1 MTTIVRTVGH
11 AKTLLAITDSVV
23 LLLVAALIVSVRIEF
38 TEYQLQVNELLLF
51 AASAIAA
58 VPIFREANLYRHKVF
73 AAGADQVVNIG
84 KGMLWLGILQAVI
97 LFFIKDLDLLAY
109 SRLNILLF
117 IFGGWFF
124 LSVVRIAVMRQLFRR
139 LINSQ
144 VITRNILA
152 VGAGHA
158 GQNLAAHINH
168 SPELGL
174 SLKGFVDDDP
184 AKIGKKLL
192 GKIIYGPITEVATI
206 AERLRPDEIYV
217 TINSIE
223 YNRLLTI
230 VEECRATGLPVT
242 VTTNHFRIIQNKV
255 GTSEFESIPTFTLH
269 PREMRPIARVIK
281 RIIDI
286 VGGGVLAI
294 ALSPLLLII
303 AIAVKLTSPGPAL
316 YTSSVVGKHGKLFT
330 WYKFRTMQAAGD
342 DAIHREHLRK
352 IISGN
357 STTEKLKND
366 NRITSVGKTL
376 RKYSLDELPQLL
388 NVLRGEMSLIGP
400 RPCLQY
406 EYEHFD
412 EWHKLRFQIT
422 PGMTG
427 LWQVLGRN
435 KHDVTFNDSV
445 MLDLYYIQNCS
456 LWLDLKIILKTIPIV
471 LFGRGGA

>member
-1 MTTIVRTVGH
+1 MTTIIRTVGH
-11 AKTLLAITDSVV
+11 AKLLLAFTDVSV
-23 LLLVAALIVSVRIEF
+23 LLLVAALIVGVRIEF
-38 TEYQLQVNELLLF
+38 TGYLLQVNELLLF
-51 AASAIAA
+51 IASAIVA
-58 VPIFREANLYRHKVF
+58 VPIFREVNLYRHKVF

-84 KGMLWLGILQAVI
+84 KGMLWLGILQAVL

-109 SRLNILLF
+109 SRMNILLF
-117 IFGGWFF
+117 IFGGWFL
-124 LSVVRIAVMRQLFRR
+124 LSVMRVGIMRNLFRR

-144 VITRNILA
+144 VITRHILA

-158 GQNLAAHINH
+158 GQNLAAHINQ

-174 SLKGFVDDDP
+174 SLRGFVDDDP

-192 GKIIYGPITEVATI
+192 GKPIHGPIAQVATI
-206 AERLRPDEIYV
+206 VDRLLPDEIYV

-230 VEECRATGLPVT
+230 VDECRATGLPVT

-255 GTSEFESIPTFTLH
+255 GTSEFESIPTFTLR
-269 PREMRPIARVIK
+269 PREMRPIARIAK
-281 RIIDI
+281 RSVDII
-286 VGGGVLAI
+286 GGSFL
-294 ALSPLLLII
+294 LLFLFPLLLTI
-303 AIAVKLTSPGPAL
+303 ALAVKLTSSGPIF
-316 YTSSVVGKHGKLFT
+316 YKSKVVGKHGKLFT
-330 WYKFRTMQAAGD
+330 WYKFRTMYASVD
-342 DAIHREHLRK
+342 DSVHREHLRK

-366 NRITSVGKTL
+366 RRITSVGKIL

-435 KHDVTFNDSV
+435 KQDVTFNDSV
-445 MLDLYYIQNCS
+445 MLDLYYIQHCS

>member
-1 MTTIVRTVGH
+1 VTTIIRTVGH
-11 AKTLLAITDSVV
+11 AKLLLALTDVLI
-23 LLLVAALIVSVRIEF
+23 LLLVALLIIGIRIEF
-38 TEYQLQVNELLLF
+38 TEYLLQANEILLF
-51 AASAIAA
+51 VASAVIA
-58 VPIFREANLYRHKVF
+58 VPIFREVHLYRHKVF

-109 SRLNILLF
+109 SRVNILLF

-124 LSVVRIAVMRQLFRR
+124 LSVMRIGVMRKLFRR
-139 LINSQ
+139 LINNH
-144 VITRNILA
+144 VITRKILA
-152 VGAGHA
+152 IGAGHA
-158 GQNLAAHINH
+158 GQNLAAHINQ

-174 SLKGFVDDDP
+174 SLRGFVDDDP
-184 AKIGKKLL
+184 TKIGKKLL
-192 GKIIYGPITEVATI
+192 GKPIYGPIAQVATV
-206 AERLRPDEIYV
+206 AQHLLPDEIYV

-223 YNRLLTI
+223 YNRLLAI
-230 VEECRATGLPVT
+230 VEECRSTGLPVT

-255 GTSEFESIPTFTLH
+255 GTSEFESIPTFTLR
-269 PREMRPIARVIK
+269 PREIGPSVRFIK
-281 RIIDI
+281 RSMDI
-286 VGGGVLAI
+286 VGGLFLLLI
-294 ALSPLLLII
+294 LSPLLLAI
-303 AIAVKLTSPGPAL
+303 ALAVKLTSSGPVL
-316 YTSSVVGKHGKLFT
+316 YKSNVVGKHGKLFT
-330 WYKFRTMQAAGD
+330 WYKFRTMYNSTD
-342 DAIHREHLRK
+342 DTVHREHLRN

-357 STTEKLKND
+357 SSTEKLKND
-366 NRITSVGKTL
+366 RRITSVGKIL

-406 EYEHFD
+406 EYECFD

-445 MLDLYYIQNCS
+445 MLDLYYIQHCS
-456 LWLDLKIILKTIPIV
+456 IWLDLKIILKTIPIV
-471 LFGRGGA
+471 LFGRGGV